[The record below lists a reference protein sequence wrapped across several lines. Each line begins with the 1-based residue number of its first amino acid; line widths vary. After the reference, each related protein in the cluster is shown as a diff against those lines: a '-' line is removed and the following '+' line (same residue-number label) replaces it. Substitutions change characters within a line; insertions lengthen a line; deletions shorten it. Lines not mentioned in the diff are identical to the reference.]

1 MSKTCSLNVVS
12 LSPTEAVRYR
22 CLKFGTTYARTL
34 RRKQGCLGDIW
45 HVDEVFITIQGQR
58 RYLWRAV
65 GQDGDVVDILV
76 TKRRD
81 HRAAKRFFR
90 NALKHQGKPP
100 WRLVTDKLRTYPAAH
115 REVFPSV
122 EHRTGRYENN
132 RAEVSHQH
140 TREQERKM
148 RRFKFPGQAQRFLSV
163 HGVNQNLFRVGR
175 HHLKAAHHRLLRD
188 RAFDEWKEAT
198 CAY

>member
-12 LSPTEAVRYR
+12 LSPTKPFDTGVSSSA
-22 CLKFGTTYARTL
+22 LRTL
-34 RRKQGCLGDIW
+34 EPCAGSKVVWVTSG
-45 HVDEVFITIQGQR
+45 DEVFITIQGQR
-58 RYLWRAV
+58 CYLWRAV

-148 RRFKFPGQAQRFLSV
+148 RRFKSPGQAQRFLSV
-163 HGVNQNLFRVGR
+163 HGVIQNLFRVDR
-175 HHLKAAHHRLLRD
+175 HHLRAAHHGLLRD